1 MQHQLFLSMTT
12 LRVTALDLRLTT
24 ISHNPFFTW
33 FAGLY
38 EFDRNKGSRSMAVE
52 VFSS

>member
-24 ISHNPFFTW
+24 ISHAQFFTW

-38 EFDRNKGSRSMAVE
+38 ELIVTRDQDLWL
-52 VFSS
+52 